1 MTWRTVAL
9 LIFFAVPRL
18 MADNLPTKDESRT
31 FSIDGKPV
39 DSAEFDRFMKTLE
52 KIPGSSSH
60 KEITD
65 GKVTGGENAHK
76 AKNAQG
82 EIYLYRCRWLRETHT
97 SLSRIFPAPSAKPGP
112 GDKTSNSSS
121 PKEVPMSNEI
131 TLSPG
136 ETKTI
141 DGLTVAHAGG
151 GHKILA
157 DEAGHRAGDLS
168 FGEIE
173 LKAEGSPPMKKR
185 VYAQLP
191 NRDEET
197 KEIQFGPY
205 LITVT
210 EVGWNGNPIK
220 LLIKKSPAN

>member
-39 DSAEFDRFMKTLE
+39 DSAKFDRFMKTLE

-82 EIYLYRCRWLRETHT
+82 EIYLYRCRW
-97 SLSRIFPAPSAKPGP
+97 
-112 GDKTSNSSS
+112 
-121 PKEVPMSNEI
+121 
-131 TLSPG
+131 
-136 ETKTI
+136 
-141 DGLTVAHAGG
+141 
-151 GHKILA
+151 
-157 DEAGHRAGDLS
+157 
-168 FGEIE
+168 
-173 LKAEGSPPMKKR
+173 
-185 VYAQLP
+185 
-191 NRDEET
+191 
-197 KEIQFGPY
+197 
-205 LITVT
+205 
-210 EVGWNGNPIK
+210 
-220 LLIKKSPAN
+220 